1 MPKPEEDVT
10 QLAELDRWI
19 HEPARL
25 AIIATLAGC
34 ESADF
39 LFLLNATG
47 LNKGN
52 LSAQAIKLGEAGY
65 IDIQKEFLGRSP
77 HTVYRL
83 TDKGR
88 KALKQYKSQLRRLMA
103 QLGGSNP

>member
-1 MPKPEEDVT
+1 MPKPDDT
-10 QLAELDRWI
+10 LAKLAGLDRWI

-39 LFLLNATG
+39 LFLLRATG

-52 LSAQAIKLGEAGY
+52 LSAQTIKLGQAGY
-65 IDIQKEFLGRSP
+65 VEIRKGFNGRTP
-77 HTVYRL
+77 HTLYRL
-83 TDKGR
+83 TEKGR
-88 KALKQYKSQLRRLMA
+88 KALKQYRSQMRGLMIRLEK
-103 QLGGSNP
+103 

>member
-1 MPKPEEDVT
+1 MSKPDEDYT

-25 AIIATLAGC
+25 AIVATLAGC

-52 LSAQAIKLGEAGY
+52 LSAQAIKLGAAGY
-65 IDIQKEFLGRSP
+65 VEIRKEFLGRSP

-83 TDKGR
+83 TEKGR
-88 KALKQYKSQLRRLMA
+88 KALKQYRSQLKRLMA
-103 QLGGSNP
+103 QLGNP